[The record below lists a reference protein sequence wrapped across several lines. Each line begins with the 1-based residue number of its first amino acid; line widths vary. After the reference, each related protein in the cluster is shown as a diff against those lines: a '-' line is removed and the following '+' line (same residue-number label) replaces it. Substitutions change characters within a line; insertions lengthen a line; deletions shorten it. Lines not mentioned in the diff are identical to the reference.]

1 MCRQLR
7 SLVCAWPAALAASP
21 LYRGEA
27 ASSLAGASSS
37 SSAAVEMLLIQQ
49 PACAPERAKAGRER
63 RSGATPPG
71 DRAAFGCGWD
81 VLLPAGTSS
90 AARAV
95 WLALILGGAH
105 AIGLAEL
112 RGIFL
117 HAAQGKGAR
126 TH

>member
-1 MCRQLR
+1 M
-7 SLVCAWPAALAASP
+7 P
-21 LYRGEA
+21 
-27 ASSLAGASSS
+27 GASD
-37 SSAAVEMLLIQQ
+37 AAVDMLLIQQ
-49 PACAPERAKAGRER
+49 PACTPERAKAGRER
-63 RSGATPPG
+63 RSSGATPPG

-81 VLLPAGTSS
+81 VLMPAGTAS

-112 RGIFL
+112 RGIFQ